1 VGAEIQPEH
10 QVIEIRHTE
19 EETMADE
26 FTNARSRNLLI
37 KQRGV
42 TDQNSIRAYVKGDV
56 RFERTTLMILR

>member
-10 QVIEIRHTE
+10 QSDRIRHTE

-26 FTNARSRNLLI
+26 FNDASKPQLTLL

-42 TDQNSIRAYVKGDV
+42 TDQNSIRAYVKG
-56 RFERTTLMILR
+56 T